1 MSASVVLLA
10 LGVGAVAGV
19 AVVLLII
26 WVLRQ
31 RRMDNEKTSGDL
43 PRGVAQLVSKLD
55 GAVLVLDK
63 SLNVLIASDATSRLS
78 LSGNGRLLIPE
89 LVLIAEQAA
98 QGKSVSREDFEI
110 SRGPLGDATLT
121 VTVHASPFR
130 NRFVLL
136 SVIDRGEYQRLDD
149 VRREFVAN
157 VSHELKTPIAS
168 VGLLAEALVEAAD
181 EPDTV
186 RHFAVRLTKES
197 QRLGA
202 ITREIIELSRLQ
214 AEGALA
220 EFAPV
225 TVETVVMNA
234 LEQNRVMAKSRKI
247 KLATGGDLDAVV
259 YGDAESLTVAATT
272 LGWIGQPLRRAQPRQ
287 QRHRTALREAHQH
300 GTLRWNAAGGLAVEQ
315 RLQQLQQAIKLLAAD
330 TVFGSAP
337 LMSTS
342 TTGPKIDLSMP
353 TLTSSAGGVKGM
365 AGIYGLRSLWRAL
378 RFTLH
383 SSTDKSYSTL
393 TPETTFF
400 GASIDA
406 FTQCLSHR

>member
-19 AVVLLII
+19 AVVLLIM

-63 SLNVLIASDATSRLS
+63 SLNVLIASDATSRLG
-78 LSGNGRLLIPE
+78 LWGNGRLLIPE

-121 VTVHASPFR
+121 LTVHASPFR

-136 SVIDRGEYQRLDD
+136 TVIDRGEYQRLDD

-186 RHFAVRLTKES
+186 RHFAERLTKES

-247 KLATGGDLDAVV
+247 KLATGGDLDAVI
-259 YGDAESLTVAATT
+259 YGDAESLTVALNNLIANAVHYSPDNSQVGIGAVRRNSFIEIAVTDQGIGMT
-272 LGWIGQPLRRAQPRQ
+272 KDESERVFERFYRTDQARSRSTGGSGLGLSIVKHIVSNHGGDIRVWSSPGKGSTFTIRIP
-287 QRHRTALREAHQH
+287 EAITP
-300 GTLRWNAAGGLAVEQ
+300 G
-315 RLQQLQQAIKLLAAD
+315 KD
-330 TVFGSAP
+330 TSA
-337 LMSTS
+337 
-342 TTGPKIDLSMP
+342 
-353 TLTSSAGGVKGM
+353 
-365 AGIYGLRSLWRAL
+365 
-378 RFTLH
+378 
-383 SSTDKSYSTL
+383 
-393 TPETTFF
+393 
-400 GASIDA
+400 
-406 FTQCLSHR
+406 

>member
-1 MSASVVLLA
+1 M
-10 LGVGAVAGV
+10 G
-19 AVVLLII
+19 
-26 WVLRQ
+26 
-31 RRMDNEKTSGDL
+31 
-43 PRGVAQLVSKLD
+43 
-55 GAVLVLDK
+55 
-63 SLNVLIASDATSRLS
+63 

-98 QGKSVSREDFEI
+98 QGKSVTREDFEI

-136 SVIDRGEYQRLDD
+136 TVIDRGEYQRLDD

-186 RHFAVRLTKES
+186 RHFAERLTKES

-259 YGDAESLTVAATT
+259 YGDAESLTVALNNLIANAVHYSPDNSQVGIGAVRRNSFIEIAVTDQGIGMT
-272 LGWIGQPLRRAQPRQ
+272 KDESERVFERFYRTDQARSRSTGGSGLGLSIVKHIVSNHGGDIRVWSSPGKGSTFTIRIP
-287 QRHRTALREAHQH
+287 EAITS
-300 GTLRWNAAGGLAVEQ
+300 G
-315 RLQQLQQAIKLLAAD
+315 KD
-330 TVFGSAP
+330 TSA
-337 LMSTS
+337 
-342 TTGPKIDLSMP
+342 
-353 TLTSSAGGVKGM
+353 
-365 AGIYGLRSLWRAL
+365 
-378 RFTLH
+378 
-383 SSTDKSYSTL
+383 
-393 TPETTFF
+393 
-400 GASIDA
+400 
-406 FTQCLSHR
+406 

>member
-10 LGVGAVAGV
+10 LGVGAIAGV

-63 SLNVLIASDATSRLS
+63 SLNVLIASDATSRLG

-98 QGKSVSREDFEI
+98 QGKSVTREDFEI

-136 SVIDRGEYQRLDD
+136 TVIDRGEYQRLDD

-186 RHFAVRLTKES
+186 RHFAERLTKES

-247 KLATGGDLDAVV
+247 KLATGGDLDAVI
-259 YGDAESLTVAATT
+259 YGDAESLTVALNNLIANAVHYSPDNSQVGIGAVRRNSFIEIAVTDQGIGMT
-272 LGWIGQPLRRAQPRQ
+272 KDESERVFERFYRTDQARSRSTGGSGLGLSIVKHIVSNHGGDIRVWSSPGKGSTFTIRIP
-287 QRHRTALREAHQH
+287 EAITS
-300 GTLRWNAAGGLAVEQ
+300 G
-315 RLQQLQQAIKLLAAD
+315 KD
-330 TVFGSAP
+330 TSA
-337 LMSTS
+337 
-342 TTGPKIDLSMP
+342 
-353 TLTSSAGGVKGM
+353 
-365 AGIYGLRSLWRAL
+365 
-378 RFTLH
+378 
-383 SSTDKSYSTL
+383 
-393 TPETTFF
+393 
-400 GASIDA
+400 
-406 FTQCLSHR
+406 

>member
-186 RHFAVRLTKES
+186 RHFAERLTKES

-234 LEQNRVMAKSRKI
+234 VEQNRVVAKSRKI
-247 KLATGGDLDAVV
+247 KLVTGGDLDAVV
-259 YGDAESLTVAATT
+259 YGDAESLTVALNNLIANAVHYSPDNSQVGIGAVRRNSFIEIAVTDQGIGMT
-272 LGWIGQPLRRAQPRQ
+272 KDESERVFERFYRTDQARSRSTGGSGLGLSIVKHIVSNHGGDIRVWSSPGKGSTFTIRIP
-287 QRHRTALREAHQH
+287 EA
-300 GTLRWNAAGGLAVEQ
+300 
-315 RLQQLQQAIKLLAAD
+315 I
-330 TVFGSAP
+330 
-337 LMSTS
+337 
-342 TTGPKIDLSMP
+342 TTGKD
-353 TLTSSAGGVKGM
+353 TSA
-365 AGIYGLRSLWRAL
+365 
-378 RFTLH
+378 
-383 SSTDKSYSTL
+383 
-393 TPETTFF
+393 
-400 GASIDA
+400 
-406 FTQCLSHR
+406 

>member
-10 LGVGAVAGV
+10 LGVGAIAGV
-19 AVVLLII
+19 AVVLLIM

-43 PRGVAQLVSKLD
+43 PRGVAQLVNKLD

-63 SLNVLIASDATSRLS
+63 SLNVMVASEATSRLG

-98 QGKSVSREDFEI
+98 QGKSVTREDFEI

-136 SVIDRGEYQRLDD
+136 TVIDRGEYQRLDD

-186 RHFAVRLTKES
+186 RHFAERLTKES

-247 KLATGGDLDAVV
+247 KLATGGDLDAVI
-259 YGDAESLTVAATT
+259 YGDAESLTVALNNLIANAVHYSPDNSQVGIGAVRRHSFIEIAVTDQGIGMT
-272 LGWIGQPLRRAQPRQ
+272 KDESERVFERFYRTDQARSRSTGGSGLGLSIVKHIVSNHGGDIRVWSSPGKGSTFTIRIP
-287 QRHRTALREAHQH
+287 EAISS
-300 GTLRWNAAGGLAVEQ
+300 G
-315 RLQQLQQAIKLLAAD
+315 KD
-330 TVFGSAP
+330 TSA
-337 LMSTS
+337 
-342 TTGPKIDLSMP
+342 
-353 TLTSSAGGVKGM
+353 
-365 AGIYGLRSLWRAL
+365 
-378 RFTLH
+378 
-383 SSTDKSYSTL
+383 
-393 TPETTFF
+393 
-400 GASIDA
+400 
-406 FTQCLSHR
+406 

>member
-10 LGVGAVAGV
+10 LGVGAIAGV
-19 AVVLLII
+19 AVVLLIM

-55 GAVLVLDK
+55 GAVLILDK
-63 SLNVLIASDATSRLS
+63 SLNVLVASDATSRLG

-121 VTVHASPFR
+121 VTVHASQFR

-136 SVIDRGEYQRLDD
+136 TVIDRGEYQRLDD

-186 RHFAVRLTKES
+186 RHFAERLTTES

-220 EFAPV
+220 EFEPV
-225 TVETVVMNA
+225 TLENVVMDA

-247 KLATGGDLDAVV
+247 KLVTGGDLDAVV
-259 YGDAESLTVAATT
+259 YGDAESLTVALNNLIANAVHYSPDNSQVGIGAVRRNSFIEIAVTDQGIGMT
-272 LGWIGQPLRRAQPRQ
+272 KDESERVFERFYRTDQARSRSTGGSGLGLSIVKHIVSNHGGDIRVWSSPGKGSTFTIRIP
-287 QRHRTALREAHQH
+287 EAITS
-300 GTLRWNAAGGLAVEQ
+300 G
-315 RLQQLQQAIKLLAAD
+315 KD
-330 TVFGSAP
+330 TSA
-337 LMSTS
+337 
-342 TTGPKIDLSMP
+342 
-353 TLTSSAGGVKGM
+353 
-365 AGIYGLRSLWRAL
+365 
-378 RFTLH
+378 
-383 SSTDKSYSTL
+383 
-393 TPETTFF
+393 
-400 GASIDA
+400 
-406 FTQCLSHR
+406 

>member
-63 SLNVLIASDATSRLS
+63 SLNVLIASDATSRLG

-98 QGKSVSREDFEI
+98 QGKSVTREDFEI

-136 SVIDRGEYQRLDD
+136 TVIDRGEYQRLDD

-186 RHFAVRLTKES
+186 RHFAERLTKES

-247 KLATGGDLDAVV
+247 KLATGGDLDAVI
-259 YGDAESLTVAATT
+259 YGDAESLTVALNNLIANAVHYSPDNSQVGIGAVRRNSFIEIAVTDQGIGMT
-272 LGWIGQPLRRAQPRQ
+272 KDESERVFERFYRTDQARSRSTGGSGLGLSIVKHIVSNHGGDIRVWSSPGKGSTFTIRIP
-287 QRHRTALREAHQH
+287 EAITS
-300 GTLRWNAAGGLAVEQ
+300 G
-315 RLQQLQQAIKLLAAD
+315 KD
-330 TVFGSAP
+330 TSA
-337 LMSTS
+337 
-342 TTGPKIDLSMP
+342 
-353 TLTSSAGGVKGM
+353 
-365 AGIYGLRSLWRAL
+365 
-378 RFTLH
+378 
-383 SSTDKSYSTL
+383 
-393 TPETTFF
+393 
-400 GASIDA
+400 
-406 FTQCLSHR
+406 

>member
-10 LGVGAVAGV
+10 LGVGAIAGV
-19 AVVLLII
+19 AIVLLIL

-31 RRMDNEKTSGDL
+31 RRMDNERTSGDL

-63 SLNVLIASDATSRLS
+63 SLNVMVASEATSRLG

-110 SRGPLGDATLT
+110 SRGPLGDATFT

-130 NRFVLL
+130 NRFILL
-136 SVIDRGEYQRLDD
+136 TVIDRGEYQRLDD

-186 RHFAVRLTKES
+186 RHFAERLTTES

-220 EFAPV
+220 EFEPV
-225 TVETVVMNA
+225 TLETVVMDA

-259 YGDAESLTVAATT
+259 YGDRESLTVALNNLIANAVHYSPDSSQVGIGAVRRNSFIEIAVTDQGIGMT
-272 LGWIGQPLRRAQPRQ
+272 KDESERVFERFYRTDQARSRSTGGSGLGLSIVKHIVSNHGGDIRVWSSPGKGSTFTIRIP
-287 QRHRTALREAHQH
+287 EAITS
-300 GTLRWNAAGGLAVEQ
+300 G
-315 RLQQLQQAIKLLAAD
+315 KD
-330 TVFGSAP
+330 TSA
-337 LMSTS
+337 
-342 TTGPKIDLSMP
+342 
-353 TLTSSAGGVKGM
+353 
-365 AGIYGLRSLWRAL
+365 
-378 RFTLH
+378 
-383 SSTDKSYSTL
+383 
-393 TPETTFF
+393 
-400 GASIDA
+400 
-406 FTQCLSHR
+406 

>member
-10 LGVGAVAGV
+10 LGVGAIAGV

-63 SLNVLIASDATSRLS
+63 SLNVLIASDATSRLG

-98 QGKSVSREDFEI
+98 QGKSVTREDFEI

-136 SVIDRGEYQRLDD
+136 TVIDRGEYQRLDD

-186 RHFAVRLTKES
+186 RHFAERLTKES

-247 KLATGGDLDAVV
+247 KLATGGDLDAVI
-259 YGDAESLTVAATT
+259 YGDAESLTVALNNLIANAVHYSPDNSQVGIGAVRRNSFIEIAVTDQGIGMT
-272 LGWIGQPLRRAQPRQ
+272 KDESERVFERFYRTDQARSRSTGGSGLGLSIVKHIVSNHGGDIRVWSSPGKGSTFTIRIP
-287 QRHRTALREAHQH
+287 EAIIS
-300 GTLRWNAAGGLAVEQ
+300 G
-315 RLQQLQQAIKLLAAD
+315 KD
-330 TVFGSAP
+330 TSA
-337 LMSTS
+337 
-342 TTGPKIDLSMP
+342 
-353 TLTSSAGGVKGM
+353 
-365 AGIYGLRSLWRAL
+365 
-378 RFTLH
+378 
-383 SSTDKSYSTL
+383 
-393 TPETTFF
+393 
-400 GASIDA
+400 
-406 FTQCLSHR
+406 

>member
-31 RRMDNEKTSGDL
+31 RRMDNEKTSGAL

-63 SLNVLIASDATSRLS
+63 SLNVLIASDATSRLG

-98 QGKSVSREDFEI
+98 QGKSVTREDFEI

-136 SVIDRGEYQRLDD
+136 TVIDRGEYQRLDD

-186 RHFAVRLTKES
+186 RHFAERLTKES

-259 YGDAESLTVAATT
+259 YGDAESLTVALNNLIANAVHYSPDNSQVGIGAVRRNSFIEIAVTDQGIGMT
-272 LGWIGQPLRRAQPRQ
+272 KDESERVFERFYRTDQARSRSTGGSGLGLSIVKHIVSNHGGDIRVWSSPGKGSTFTIRIP
-287 QRHRTALREAHQH
+287 EAITS
-300 GTLRWNAAGGLAVEQ
+300 G
-315 RLQQLQQAIKLLAAD
+315 KD
-330 TVFGSAP
+330 TSA
-337 LMSTS
+337 
-342 TTGPKIDLSMP
+342 
-353 TLTSSAGGVKGM
+353 
-365 AGIYGLRSLWRAL
+365 
-378 RFTLH
+378 
-383 SSTDKSYSTL
+383 
-393 TPETTFF
+393 
-400 GASIDA
+400 
-406 FTQCLSHR
+406 

>member
-110 SRGPLGDATLT
+110 SRGPLGDATLP

-157 VSHELKTPIAS
+157 VSHELKPPIAS

-186 RHFAVRLTKES
+186 RHFAERLTKES

-259 YGDAESLTVAATT
+259 YGDAESLTVALNNLIANAVHYSPDNSQVGIGAVRRNSFIEIAVTDQGIGMT
-272 LGWIGQPLRRAQPRQ
+272 KDESERVFERFYRTDQARSRSTGGSGLGLSIVKHIVSNHGGDIRVWSSPGKGSTFTIRIP
-287 QRHRTALREAHQH
+287 EAITS
-300 GTLRWNAAGGLAVEQ
+300 G
-315 RLQQLQQAIKLLAAD
+315 KD
-330 TVFGSAP
+330 TSA
-337 LMSTS
+337 
-342 TTGPKIDLSMP
+342 
-353 TLTSSAGGVKGM
+353 
-365 AGIYGLRSLWRAL
+365 
-378 RFTLH
+378 
-383 SSTDKSYSTL
+383 
-393 TPETTFF
+393 
-400 GASIDA
+400 
-406 FTQCLSHR
+406 

>member
-19 AVVLLII
+19 AIVLLIL

-43 PRGVAQLVSKLD
+43 PRGVAQLISKLD

-63 SLNVLIASDATSRLS
+63 SLNVLVASEATSRLG
-78 LSGNGRLLIPE
+78 LSANGRLLIPE

-130 NRFVLL
+130 NRFILL

-186 RHFAVRLTKES
+186 RHFAERLTTES

-220 EFAPV
+220 EFSPV
-225 TVETVVMNA
+225 TVKTVVMNA

-259 YGDAESLTVAATT
+259 YGDAESLTVALNNLIANAVHYSPDNSQVGIGAVRRNSFIEIAVTDQGIGMT
-272 LGWIGQPLRRAQPRQ
+272 KDESERVFERFYRTDQARSRSTGGSGLGLSIVKHILSNHGGDIRVWSSPGKGSTFTIRIP
-287 QRHRTALREAHQH
+287 EAITS
-300 GTLRWNAAGGLAVEQ
+300 G
-315 RLQQLQQAIKLLAAD
+315 KD
-330 TVFGSAP
+330 TS
-337 LMSTS
+337 
-342 TTGPKIDLSMP
+342 
-353 TLTSSAGGVKGM
+353 
-365 AGIYGLRSLWRAL
+365 
-378 RFTLH
+378 
-383 SSTDKSYSTL
+383 
-393 TPETTFF
+393 E
-400 GASIDA
+400 
-406 FTQCLSHR
+406 

>member
-63 SLNVLIASDATSRLS
+63 SLNVLIASDATSRLG

-98 QGKSVSREDFEI
+98 QGKSVTREDFEI

-130 NRFVLL
+130 NRFVILT
-136 SVIDRGEYQRLDD
+136 VIDRGEYQRLDD

-186 RHFAVRLTKES
+186 RHFAERLTKES

-259 YGDAESLTVAATT
+259 YGDAESLTVALNNLIANAVHYSPDNSQVGIGAVRRNSFIEIAVTDQGIGMT
-272 LGWIGQPLRRAQPRQ
+272 KDESERVFERFYRTDQARSRSTGGSGLGLSIVKHIVSNHGGDIRVWSSPGKGSTFTIRIP
-287 QRHRTALREAHQH
+287 EAITS
-300 GTLRWNAAGGLAVEQ
+300 G
-315 RLQQLQQAIKLLAAD
+315 KD
-330 TVFGSAP
+330 TSA
-337 LMSTS
+337 
-342 TTGPKIDLSMP
+342 
-353 TLTSSAGGVKGM
+353 
-365 AGIYGLRSLWRAL
+365 
-378 RFTLH
+378 
-383 SSTDKSYSTL
+383 
-393 TPETTFF
+393 
-400 GASIDA
+400 
-406 FTQCLSHR
+406 

>member
-10 LGVGAVAGV
+10 LGVGAIAGV

-63 SLNVLIASDATSRLS
+63 SLNVLIASDATSRLG

-98 QGKSVSREDFEI
+98 QGKSVTREDFEI

-136 SVIDRGEYQRLDD
+136 TVIDRGEYQRLDD

-186 RHFAVRLTKES
+186 RHFAERLTKES

-259 YGDAESLTVAATT
+259 YGDAESLTVALNNLIANAVHYSPDNSQVGIGAVRRNSFIEIAVTDQGIGMT
-272 LGWIGQPLRRAQPRQ
+272 KDESERVFERFYRTDQARSRSTGGSGLGLSIVKHIVSNHGGDIRVWSSPGKGSTFTIRIP
-287 QRHRTALREAHQH
+287 EAITS
-300 GTLRWNAAGGLAVEQ
+300 G
-315 RLQQLQQAIKLLAAD
+315 KD
-330 TVFGSAP
+330 TSA
-337 LMSTS
+337 
-342 TTGPKIDLSMP
+342 
-353 TLTSSAGGVKGM
+353 
-365 AGIYGLRSLWRAL
+365 
-378 RFTLH
+378 
-383 SSTDKSYSTL
+383 
-393 TPETTFF
+393 
-400 GASIDA
+400 
-406 FTQCLSHR
+406 

>member
-63 SLNVLIASDATSRLS
+63 SLNVLIASDATSRLG

-98 QGKSVSREDFEI
+98 QGKSVTREDFEI

-136 SVIDRGEYQRLDD
+136 TVIDRGEYQRLDD

-186 RHFAVRLTKES
+186 RHFAERLTKES

-259 YGDAESLTVAATT
+259 YGDAESLTVALNNLIANAVHYSPDNSQVGIGAVRRNSFIEIAVTDQGIGMT
-272 LGWIGQPLRRAQPRQ
+272 KDESERVFERFYRTDQARSRSTGGSGLGLSIVKHIVSNHGGDIRVWSSPGKGSTFTIRIP
-287 QRHRTALREAHQH
+287 EAITS
-300 GTLRWNAAGGLAVEQ
+300 G
-315 RLQQLQQAIKLLAAD
+315 KD
-330 TVFGSAP
+330 TSA
-337 LMSTS
+337 
-342 TTGPKIDLSMP
+342 
-353 TLTSSAGGVKGM
+353 
-365 AGIYGLRSLWRAL
+365 
-378 RFTLH
+378 
-383 SSTDKSYSTL
+383 
-393 TPETTFF
+393 
-400 GASIDA
+400 
-406 FTQCLSHR
+406 

>member
-43 PRGVAQLVSKLD
+43 PRGVAQLVSELD

-63 SLNVLIASDATSRLS
+63 SLNVLIASDATSRLG

-98 QGKSVSREDFEI
+98 QGKSVTREDFEI

-136 SVIDRGEYQRLDD
+136 TVIDRGEYQRLDD

-186 RHFAVRLTKES
+186 RHFAERLTKES

-259 YGDAESLTVAATT
+259 YGDAESLTVALNNLIANAVHYSPDNSQVGIGAVRRNSFIEIAVTDQGIGMT
-272 LGWIGQPLRRAQPRQ
+272 KDESERVFERFYRTDQARSRSTGGSGLGLSIVKHIVSNHGGDIRVWSSPGKGSTFTIRIP
-287 QRHRTALREAHQH
+287 EAITS
-300 GTLRWNAAGGLAVEQ
+300 G
-315 RLQQLQQAIKLLAAD
+315 KD
-330 TVFGSAP
+330 TSA
-337 LMSTS
+337 
-342 TTGPKIDLSMP
+342 
-353 TLTSSAGGVKGM
+353 
-365 AGIYGLRSLWRAL
+365 
-378 RFTLH
+378 
-383 SSTDKSYSTL
+383 
-393 TPETTFF
+393 
-400 GASIDA
+400 
-406 FTQCLSHR
+406 

>member
-63 SLNVLIASDATSRLS
+63 SLNVLIASDATSRLG

-98 QGKSVSREDFEI
+98 QGKSVTREDFEI

-136 SVIDRGEYQRLDD
+136 TVIDRGEYQRLDD

-186 RHFAVRLTKES
+186 RHFAERLTKES

-259 YGDAESLTVAATT
+259 YGDAESLTVALNNLIANAVHYSPDNSQVGIGAVRRNSFIEIAVTDQGIGMT
-272 LGWIGQPLRRAQPRQ
+272 KDESERVFERFYRTDQARSRSTGGSGLGLSIVKHIVSNHGGDIRVWSSPGKGSTFTIRIP
-287 QRHRTALREAHQH
+287 EAITS
-300 GTLRWNAAGGLAVEQ
+300 GKDA
-315 RLQQLQQAIKLLAAD
+315 
-330 TVFGSAP
+330 SA
-337 LMSTS
+337 
-342 TTGPKIDLSMP
+342 
-353 TLTSSAGGVKGM
+353 
-365 AGIYGLRSLWRAL
+365 
-378 RFTLH
+378 
-383 SSTDKSYSTL
+383 
-393 TPETTFF
+393 
-400 GASIDA
+400 
-406 FTQCLSHR
+406 

>member
-63 SLNVLIASDATSRLS
+63 SLNVLIASDATSRLG

-186 RHFAVRLTKES
+186 RHFAERLTKES

-259 YGDAESLTVAATT
+259 YGDAESLTVALNNLIANAVHYSPDNSQVGIGAVRRNSFIEIAVTDQGIGMT
-272 LGWIGQPLRRAQPRQ
+272 KDESERVFERFYRTDQARSRSTGGSGLGLSIVKHIVSNHGGDIRVWSSPGKGSTFTIRIP
-287 QRHRTALREAHQH
+287 EAITS
-300 GTLRWNAAGGLAVEQ
+300 G
-315 RLQQLQQAIKLLAAD
+315 KD
-330 TVFGSAP
+330 TSA
-337 LMSTS
+337 
-342 TTGPKIDLSMP
+342 
-353 TLTSSAGGVKGM
+353 
-365 AGIYGLRSLWRAL
+365 
-378 RFTLH
+378 
-383 SSTDKSYSTL
+383 
-393 TPETTFF
+393 
-400 GASIDA
+400 
-406 FTQCLSHR
+406 